1 MIRREALFKVARV
14 RGTLDN
20 AIRRAIDEDRD
31 DDYDRLVHARE
42 SFDDLV
48 TELIRRM
55 FEE

>member
-1 MIRREALFKVARV
+1 MTRREALFKIARV

-31 DDYDRLVHARE
+31 DDYDLLVHARE

-48 TELIRRM
+48 TELIRRLTD
-55 FEE
+55 